1 MNMRFDTFELSDIEL
16 ESVYGGDGISGVPG
30 VAGLGAGAPLG
41 GPLGGGLL
49 GGLGGSLGVASSRS
63 AASSESVHS
72 FSFTCDINTFSAN
85 IITGELKGILNIAN
99 CNTQICANRD

>member
-1 MNMRFDTFELSDIEL
+1 MRFDTFELSDIEL
-16 ESVYGGDGISGVPG
+16 ESVYGGDGVSGVPG
-30 VAGLGAGAPLG
+30 VAGLGAGA
-41 GPLGGGLL
+41 PLGGGLL

-85 IITGELKGILNIAN
+85 IITGELKAILNIAN
-99 CNTQICANRD
+99 CNTQICANSL